1 MGVAMG
7 VMGSLAG
14 ALLAGSTD
22 APLPGPA
29 VLQATATP
37 ADAAALAAQLSV
49 DGDPRAHARRR
60 RQE

>member
-22 APLPGPA
+22 APLTRGYSRHKGSA
-29 VLQATATP
+29 
-37 ADAAALAAQLSV
+37 
-49 DGDPRAHARRR
+49 GDFRV
-60 RQE
+60 